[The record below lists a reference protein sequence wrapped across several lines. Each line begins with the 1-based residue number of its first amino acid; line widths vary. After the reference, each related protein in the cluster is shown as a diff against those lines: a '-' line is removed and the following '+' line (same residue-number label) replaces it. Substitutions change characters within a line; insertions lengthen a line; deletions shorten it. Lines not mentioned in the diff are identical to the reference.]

1 MTTDY
6 NDIRALLGLTFEIE
20 GLLMLTERRAE
31 MTPAEVSQML
41 IDKCAR
47 LMDGVNS
54 LTAAAEAAVASAAPE
69 DPVAPAM
76 VSQAECAEEDN
87 AGVDNEIAEAVVYEE
102 TADADIEPQPEDEII
117 MEVVEEEEPV
127 PAPVAETEPTP
138 VVEHEP
144 IVAPIAPAPAPV
156 KQAKTITLT
165 LNDRFRFRRTLFGGS
180 DAMMNETVTAL
191 SAITNPDDITDFITN
206 DLCWNMDDPE
216 VADFLAIVEAAR

>member
-1 MTTDY
+1 MTTD
-6 NDIRALLGLTFEIE
+6 NTDIRALLGLTFEIE

-47 LMDGVNS
+47 LMDGVAS
-54 LTAAAEAAVASAAPE
+54 LTASADSAPSSI
-69 DPVAPAM
+69 PA
-76 VSQAECAEEDN
+76 D
-87 AGVDNEIAEAVVYEE
+87 EAVVTAVPTPEQQPVEEEIRIEENDGIADAAAYEE
-102 TADADIEPQPEDEII
+102 VADADIELQPEEEIAS
-117 MEVVEEEEPV
+117 ETVEEVPV
-127 PAPVAETEPTP
+127 PTP
-138 VVEHEP
+138 VQAPAVPSAPEQP
-144 IVAPIAPAPAPV
+144 VAPAKP
-156 KQAKTITLT
+156 AKTISLT

-206 DLCWNMDDPE
+206 DLCWSIDDPE